1 MKDLTVFVLTHNR
14 GKLLLETVQSI
25 LDQTYCDFKFIVSDN
40 SSNDE
45 TAKLLVENNL
55 LDKLEYRKRDK
66 EYPSQAHFNL
76 CLAEVNTKYFMLFHD
91 DDIMLPDMVQSLY
104 DTIKATNYVAVGCNA
119 YILHKT
125 QKTKK
130 RMFRN
135 TKDKVFDDTNTF
147 IDMYLKGSIVPF
159 PSYIYNKEKIEKLEF
174 IYDAGKYSD
183 VTWLLRIL
191 EVGKIYWLTESYMY
205 YRVHTNQ
212 DSMKFS
218 YYEQYLL
225 IKKFQCYCK
234 KKASLQ
240 LLKKYRIYQIYTRA
254 VQRNK
259 CSISLLLFLMKNSL
273 FHCFPK
279 MIVRLILYNYFS
291 KKIIL

>member
-25 LDQTYCDFKFIVSDN
+25 LNQTCHDFKFIVSDT

-45 TAKLLVENNL
+45 TVKLLAENKL
-55 LDKLEYRKRDK
+55 LGKLEYRKRDK
-66 EYPSQAHFNL
+66 EYTSFEHFNL
-76 CLAEVNTKYFMLFHD
+76 CLSDVKTKYFILFHD
-91 DDIMLPDMVQSLY
+91 DDVMLPDMVQALY
-104 DTIKATNYVAVGCNA
+104 NTIKASDYVAVGCNA
-119 YILHKT
+119 YVLREN

-135 TKDKVFDDTNTF
+135 TKNKIFENTNTF
-147 IDMYLKGSIVPF
+147 TDMYLKGSIVPF

-191 EVGKIYWLTESYMY
+191 EVGKIYWLSESYMY
-205 YRVHTNQ
+205 YRVHPNQ
-212 DSMKFS
+212 DSGKFS
-218 YYEQYLL
+218 YGMQYLL
-225 IKKFQCYCK
+225 INKFRLYCK
-234 KKASLQ
+234 SKDSLL
-240 LLKKYRIYQIYTRA
+240 LLKKYRLYQIYVCA
-254 VQRNK
+254 IQKNK
-259 CSISLLLFLMKNSL
+259 YSIALLRFFMKNSF

-279 MIVRLILYNYFS
+279 MIVRLTLYKLFF
-291 KKIIL
+291 